1 MFTKLPKQD
10 QNENFYLILK
20 FRTRLKMIYVRFLYT
35 KAFGRMHMNML
46 TVILSLVTEIS
57 SVQFFCYY
65 YCFLQ
70 QIFVFLY
77 WTYMS

>member
-1 MFTKLPKQD
+1 MEEKNHNNLIMFTKLPKQD

-57 SVQFFCYY
+57 SVQFF
-65 YCFLQ
+65 LNP
-70 QIFVFLY
+70 L
-77 WTYMS
+77 